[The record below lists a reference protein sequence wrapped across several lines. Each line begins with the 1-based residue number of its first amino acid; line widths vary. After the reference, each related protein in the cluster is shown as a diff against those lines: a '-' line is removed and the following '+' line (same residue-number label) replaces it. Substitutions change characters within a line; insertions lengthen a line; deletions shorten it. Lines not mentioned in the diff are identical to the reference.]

1 MNKQSLIRRFTKSAW
16 IERAKAVC
24 SNPKKLQEIA
34 ALVRSM
40 LGKGGLRSVRSKL
53 SLLAAYVRD
62 VATGNYSGYNL
73 ASLIFIVATLLY
85 VASPLDFV
93 PDFLPAGLLDDAT
106 LIAWAFAKLK
116 KELDIYAHHK
126 EQSQTE
132 ELQAE

>member
-1 MNKQSLIRRFTKSAW
+1 MNKQSLIRRFTTSAW

-24 SNPKKLQEIA
+24 SDPKKLQEIA
-34 ALVRSM
+34 VLVRSM

-73 ASLIFIVATLLY
+73 TSLIFIVATLLY

-132 ELQAE
+132 EQQAE